1 MFIGH
6 FGVAFGAKKLAP
18 KTSLGTLIFATEFLD
33 LIWPIF
39 LLLGL
44 EHVRIVP
51 GITKVS
57 PFDFY
62 DYPISH
68 SLVTVLGWSI
78 LAGGV
83 YLIFRRD
90 RRTAVVLGLGVLSHW
105 VLDWVTHRPDLPL
118 WPRGPEAG
126 LGLWNSWSASIFVEA
141 LVFAL
146 GLGIY
151 VRRTRACDRIGRY
164 GLWLLATF
172 LVLSGISALLAG
184 APPSTTALA
193 WGGLTIWLTV
203 PWAWW
208 VDSHR
213 RVLQPV

>member
-68 SLVTVLGWSI
+68 SLLTVLGWSI
-78 LAGGV
+78 LANGV
-83 YLIFRRD
+83 YFIFRRD

-118 WPRGPEAG
+118 WPRGPDAG
-126 LGLWNSWSASIFVEA
+126 LGLWKL
-141 LVFAL
+141 LVSL
-146 GLGIY
+146 DL
-151 VRRTRACDRIGRY
+151 
-164 GLWLLATF
+164 
-172 LVLSGISALLAG
+172 
-184 APPSTTALA
+184 
-193 WGGLTIWLTV
+193 
-203 PWAWW
+203 
-208 VDSHR
+208 H
-213 RVLQPV
+213 